1 MNANSVKELEKGQ
14 DLKKDL
20 ENSLEFFKGGENVIE
35 NEEDMVEYQ
44 KVSLAALT
52 MCCTCDSNWLLWIKN

>member
-52 MCCTCDSNWLLWIKN
+52 MCCTCDSN